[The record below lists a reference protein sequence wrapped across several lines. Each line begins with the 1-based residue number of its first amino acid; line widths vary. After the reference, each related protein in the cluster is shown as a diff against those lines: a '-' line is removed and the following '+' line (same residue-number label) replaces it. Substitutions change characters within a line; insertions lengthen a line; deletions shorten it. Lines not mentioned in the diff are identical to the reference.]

1 MLLTRRCPKNWP
13 PLYTFKSNWQP
24 DYATFQLLYNWT
36 NNFGNIKE
44 MYKQFGFLLI
54 LTSKDRVRVRCEA
67 TPLLVFSHLGNTV
80 TRPDV
85 LTDSIKW

>member
-1 MLLTRRCPKNWP
+1 
-13 PLYTFKSNWQP
+13 
-24 DYATFQLLYNWT
+24 
-36 NNFGNIKE
+36 

-54 LTSKDRVRVRCEA
+54 LTSKDGVRCQG

>member
-1 MLLTRRCPKNWP
+1 
-13 PLYTFKSNWQP
+13 
-24 DYATFQLLYNWT
+24 
-36 NNFGNIKE
+36 

-67 TPLLVFSHLGNTV
+67 TPLLVVSHLGNTV